1 MWISKKKFAMV
12 VADKARE
19 LRRKDDIQEQLW
31 KIEEDVYK
39 LKQELKAIK
48 KGK

>member
-1 MWISKKKFAMV
+1 MWISKKKFEKI

-19 LRRKDDIQEQLW
+19 LRRKEEVQEQLW
-31 KIEEDVYK
+31 KIEEDVYE
-39 LKQELKAIK
+39 LKQELKDIK